1 MIMTDTLRERII
13 EHARG
18 RFFSSGFSKVTM
30 DELSQE
36 LGISKKTMYQQF
48 PSKDDL
54 LDQTIEWQ
62 IIEMTGSIRQI
73 FESSDDFITKLSAM
87 WDAFGHMAC
96 RINKAFLDDVRRH
109 RPDLWKRIEEVRK
122 KNIIENF
129 ALMIDEGISRGLIRQ
144 DVNKEVVIL
153 MYLSSIQGVVNPES
167 LAQYSFSTE
176 DALKTIF
183 RVCLD
188 GILTDKAREL
198 FHRTILQNQQT
209 VRQ

>member
-1 MIMTDTLRERII
+1 MTDTLRERII